1 MCCGHDCLVDKR
13 RLQCMQGMSE
23 YALIMVSSAIGH
35 ALKCAGRST
44 GPCTT
49 FIRIC
54 THAVANS
61 MYNAMRGS
69 GSLTGDS
76 ILPNVVCL
84 ELVLEHFRMAMYDD
98 HASASG
104 FARFLLQRVPN
115 LVAARLWYC
124 IPFSTSFVPLLRLQ
138 HLDLGRICLDTLGC
152 MPFAAFFP
160 ALETANI
167 NAEQSDEDSNT
178 IPELDVSGCR
188 HLRRLVLTSVTVC
201 RLSKLPQCCVRVDML
216 AWSFDDTA
224 EASLLEPGLYETM
237 RSFFTA
243 ESFFQAMAFCH
254 GPAYRIWR
262 SSDAIGIIRVTM
274 RRIMKIHSC
283 TV

>member
-104 FARFLLQRVPN
+104 LRAFCCRECPTLLQLDYGTAYPSPRP
-115 LVAARLWYC
+115 LCRFYGCSISTWVAYALTLWAAC
-124 IPFSTSFVPLLRLQ
+124 PSLHSFLHWRRPTSMLSSQ
-138 HLDLGRICLDTLGC
+138 MRIL
-152 MPFAAFFP
+152 
-160 ALETANI
+160 I
-167 NAEQSDEDSNT
+167 QSQSLT
-178 IPELDVSGCR
+178 CR
-188 HLRRLVLTSVTVC
+188 G
-201 RLSKLPQCCVRVDML
+201 
-216 AWSFDDTA
+216 A
-224 EASLLEPGLYETM
+224 
-237 RSFFTA
+237 
-243 ESFFQAMAFCH
+243 
-254 GPAYRIWR
+254 
-262 SSDAIGIIRVTM
+262 GI
-274 RRIMKIHSC
+274 
-283 TV
+283 